1 MIYEEFLNFLDSG
14 FLIDGKF
21 IKIFVE
27 NYIKNNN
34 LENHYDGVLI
44 DFLSPYMGVYLLDQK
59 KIIINLDL
67 FVKKALN
74 IKGEYIMGK
83 KYSNATSE
91 YDNVIEPSKKKGGL
105 LSSLKSKLSD
115 SLNTISGGLFG
126 KLNELKNKF

>member
-67 FVKKALN
+67 FVKNALN
-74 IKGEYIMGK
+74 IKGEYNIFDFPK
-83 KYSNATSE
+83 DIIY
-91 YDNVIEPSKKKGGL
+91 
-105 LSSLKSKLSD
+105 
-115 SLNTISGGLFG
+115 
-126 KLNELKNKF
+126 